1 MKKLAKK
8 LPIPLP
14 FSLTSLSINS
24 YESRIEPSSSLESV
38 PLRVDTRGPHTSLA
52 IDMHVLRP
60 ADTPTG
66 ERVSLEERGE
76 KRDER
81 GLVKK
86 MGSESRGEENL
97 PGSWLL
103 RVALKFTRDVL
114 GIPLGLMILT
124 SPNTERLA
132 MRRG

>member
-1 MKKLAKK
+1 M
-8 LPIPLP
+8 
-14 FSLTSLSINS
+14 
-24 YESRIEPSSSLESV
+24 
-38 PLRVDTRGPHTSLA
+38 PLRVDTRAPRTRLA

-60 ADTPTG
+60 ADTR
-66 ERVSLEERGE
+66 ERVSLPLLWRKGGGE
-76 KRDER
+76 GGERDER

-86 MGSESRGEENL
+86 TGSESRGEENL